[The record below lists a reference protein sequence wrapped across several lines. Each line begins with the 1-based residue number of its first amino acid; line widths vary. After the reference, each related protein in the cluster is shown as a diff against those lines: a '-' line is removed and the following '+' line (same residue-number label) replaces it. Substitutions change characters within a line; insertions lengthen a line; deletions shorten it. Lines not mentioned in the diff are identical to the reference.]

1 MVCHHSIQI
10 ATLAPGF
17 EIVQQDNKG
26 VVELAV
32 NRSQRMLGVGWHPER
47 AVNTHTRQ
55 YILDLIN
62 TL

>member
-1 MVCHHSIQI
+1 
-10 ATLAPGF
+10 
-17 EIVQQDNKG
+17 VQQDNKG

-47 AVNTHTRQ
+47 EVNRHTRK

-62 TL
+62 KL